1 MAASWNK
8 NPTYDTSKDIEFFS
22 DVENATDTINVPFA
36 VIEVYTEA
44 CGGGG
49 GGGKSNADSKDAF
62 PDDAGSGGGG
72 GAWCYKTWDVTKGD
86 EFTFK
91 VGKGGKGKT
100 GSSGKGDDGGDSEV
114 SYTTGLNNI
123 PMTAGGG
130 KAGGQSAA
138 AEGGEFTGADGG
150 QNGKDTDQIVSNNK
164 DARGGR
170 GGGAGGLGSGS
181 RTNGN
186 FTVNWSCCTKWQGDG
201 DSGGQ
206 ASWTCVETTD
216 YSEDV
221 EARIC
226 GGPGGAGVGVGG
238 TLLNPG
244 IDADTDSSGYYRV
257 NGKRGSLYGGGG
269 GGSSGGHGKDTFALW
284 DDGHSD
290 LVEAT
295 GAYNTFGGPFFIQC
309 YGTVFTLTN
318 IKLGT
323 PSAGAG
329 DGGDGA
335 RGFVYLA
342 ANYKEPQIINVE
354 IPTVY
359 NIQGTPTKNMT
370 CNYQTKY
377 ASEIW
382 LVDSQ
387 GREMFRLQK
396 QDANGDPDK
405 VPDGGSNFI
414 SFLQSNVENGF
425 SPACDTFTFYAKGP
439 GGEVNQQVEGCIY
452 NDDCIKDVVIP
463 NQGPFDPNEPV
474 SINVKIEDID
484 MPTRIQVSSGLT
496 FDIDFQGLNIGTS
509 SLVNNNETVTL
520 KTKTLPFCTDER
532 GLEHYRKLYVEF
544 GSGEGDCSVKRYD
557 FTVITRAPIIAEQD
571 IDFTDN
577 NISFPYPKIDTTDAV
592 PTEYLSNNNG
602 AVPIQDIELADP
614 YGVQVRVLDTEF
626 STSYTKDFEDI
637 RAQQSSNAQVQ
648 VNRSEAGLQAWKN
661 PNIIGVNELPPAN
674 GPCVTEES

>member
-8 NPTYDTSKDIEFFS
+8 SPTYDTSKDIEFFS
-22 DVENATDTINVPFA
+22 DVEDATDTINVPFA

-49 GGGKSNADSKDAF
+49 GGGKASASPRSF
-62 PDDAGSGGGG
+62 PDDAASGGGG
-72 GAWCYKTWDVTKGD
+72 GAWCYKTWDVVKGD
-86 EFTFK
+86 EFTFN
-91 VGKGGKGKT
+91 VGKGGLGKT
-100 GSSGKGDDGGDSEV
+100 GPVGRGEDGGDSII

-130 KAGGQSAA
+130 VGGARSDAA
-138 AEGGEFTGADGG
+138 PGGTYTGADGG
-150 QNGKDTDQIVSNNK
+150 VNGQSTDRIVSNNK

-170 GGGAGGLGSGS
+170 GGGAAGLGRGS
-181 RTNGN
+181 RVNGN
-186 FTVNWSCCTKWQGDG
+186 FTINFECCSDWLRDG
-201 DSGGQ
+201 EDWTTC
-206 ASWTCVETTD
+206 ASYNS
-216 YSEDV
+216 YSVDV

-226 GGPGGAGVGVGG
+226 GGPGGHGTGVGG
-238 TLLNPG
+238 TLLNLG
-244 IDADTDSSGYYRV
+244 ADADTTPEGYYRV
-257 NGKRGSLYGGGG
+257 NGKPGGLYGGGG
-269 GGSSGGHGKDTFALW
+269 GGSSGGHGKTYYTLADGQDYYDLEAAVAASGVQIISEDPLW
-284 DDGHSD
+284 LGCDSYYY
-290 LVEAT
+290 E
-295 GAYNTFGGPFFIQC
+295 
-309 YGTVFTLTN
+309 LTN
-318 IKLGT
+318 TKNR
-323 PSAGAG
+323 G

-342 ANYKEPQIINVE
+342 ANYKEPEIVNVE

-359 NIQGTPTKNMT
+359 NIQGFPSKNMT

-382 LVDSQ
+382 LVDSR
-387 GREMFRLQK
+387 GREMFRSKK
-396 QDANGDPDK
+396 QDANGEPDK
-405 VPDGGSNFI
+405 VPDGGSNFT
-414 SFLQSNVENGF
+414 SFLQSNVENGL

-439 GGEVNQQVEGCIY
+439 GGQVSQTVEGCIY

-463 NQGPFDPNEPV
+463 DQGPFDPNESV
-474 SINVKIEDID
+474 SINVKIKDID

-532 GLEHYRKLYVEF
+532 GLQHYRNLYVEF

-557 FTVITRAPIIAEQD
+557 FTVITRAPVIAEQD

-592 PTEYLSNNNG
+592 PTKYLSNNNG
-602 AVPIQDIELADP
+602 PVPIQDIELADP

-626 STSYTKDFEDI
+626 STSYTKNFEDI
-637 RAQQSSNAQVQ
+637 RAQKSSNAQVR
-648 VNRSEAGLQAWKN
+648 VNRSEAGLRAWKN
-661 PNIIGVNELPPAN
+661 PNIIGVNELPPAD
-674 GPCVTEES
+674 GPCVTDES